1 MSTFNLLDMAKSY
14 FNNELVSKV
23 SSHLGENEGGIS
35 KAISAI
41 FPSVIGTIADKA
53 SSSPDAADAVAKMAS
68 AQNEGGILNSISG
81 FLHPDSSHN
90 MLGQSST
97 LIGSLFGNG
106 GSSNMLTNLVSSFA
120 GVKSTSV
127 GTILS
132 MAVPTILGLIGR
144 HTKENNLSSSAMS
157 SMLGEQKKSAMSMLP
172 AGFSLSS
179 LTGGA
184 SSVAS
189 SVSSAATST
198 YNNVE
203 EKAAGGMKW
212 LLPLLL
218 IAGLAAAAW
227 YFFKDGC
234 NKPTGETTV
243 STISTDTT
251 HVENTTATNTT
262 ATNTTATV
270 TTVAPK
276 VTVDSATGFVNYD
289 LGAPMDLKLSNGTVL
304 TGVATNGFEATLVNF
319 LNTGSIDTVNKKA
332 NWFNIHDV
340 QFKSGGTEYA
350 SPKAVAQVKNVAA
363 ILKAYPKA
371 VLKIGGY
378 TDITGDAAKNKALS
392 QSRADKL
399 MKDIIADGAAVTQLK
414 EAIGY
419 GSEFAEAKA
428 GDKEGMARDRR
439 TAAKVSSK

>member
-23 SSHLGENEGGIS
+23 SSHLGEDEGGIS

-41 FPSVIGTIADKA
+41 FPSVIGTVADKA
-53 SSSPDAADAVAKMAS
+53 SSSPDAADAVLKMAN
-68 AQNEGGILNSISG
+68 AQNSGGILSSITG
-81 FLHPDSSHN
+81 FLHPDTSHS
-90 MLGQSST
+90 MLGQSSG
-97 LIGSLFGNG
+97 LISSLFGNG
-106 GSSNMLTNLVSSFA
+106 GSSNMLTSLISNFA

-144 HTKENNLSSSAMS
+144 HSSENNLSSSAMS
-157 SMLGEQKKSAMSMLP
+157 SMLGEQKKSAMSSLP

-184 SSVAS
+184 SNT
-189 SVSSAATST
+189 VSNAATSA

-212 LLPLLL
+212 LLPLLV

-234 NKPTGETTV
+234 NKPATETTI
-243 STISTDTT
+243 TTGADTT
-251 HVENTTATNTT
+251 TKMTTT
-262 ATNTTATV
+262 
-270 TTVAPK
+270 TTVAALPK
-276 VTVDSATGFVNYD
+276 VTVDTVTGFVNYD

-304 TGVATNGFEATLVNF
+304 TGVATNGFENTLVNF
-319 LNTGSIDTVNKKA
+319 LNTGAIDTVNKKA
-332 NWFNIHDV
+332 NWFTIHDV
-340 QFKSGGTEYA
+340 QFVSGKTTYA
-350 SPKAVAQVKNVAA
+350 SPKAMAQVKNVAA

-371 VLKIGGY
+371 ILKIGGY

-392 QSRADKL
+392 QDRANQL
-399 MKDIIADGAAVTQLK
+399 MKDIIANGATAAQLK
-414 EAIGY
+414 EAVGY

-439 TAAKVSSK
+439 TAAKVSTK

>member
-53 SSSPDAADAVAKMAS
+53 SSSPDAADAVATMAG
-68 AQNEGGILNSISG
+68 AQNEGGILNSISS
-81 FLHPDSSHN
+81 FLHPDSSHD

-97 LIGSLFGNG
+97 LISSLFGNG

-144 HTKENNLSSSAMS
+144 HTKENNLSSGAMS

-179 LTGGA
+179 LAGGA
-184 SSVAS
+184 SSSVAS
-189 SVSSAATST
+189 SVSSAATTT

-243 STISTDTT
+243 STVSTDTA
-251 HVENTTATNTT
+251 HVENTTA
-262 ATNTTATV
+262 ANTTATV

-304 TGVATNGFEATLVNF
+304 TGVATNGFEANLVNF

-392 QSRADKL
+392 QTRADKL

>member
-1 MSTFNLLDMAKSY
+1 MSTFNLLDIAKSY

-68 AQNEGGILNSISG
+68 TQNEGGILNSISS
-81 FLHPDSSHN
+81 FLHPDSSQN
-90 MLGQSST
+90 MLGQSSS
-97 LIGSLFGNG
+97 LISSLFGNG

-120 GVKSTSV
+120 GVKSSSV

-132 MAVPTILGLIGR
+132 MAVPTILGLIGK
-144 HTKENNLSSSAMS
+144 HTKENNLSSGAMS

-179 LTGGA
+179 LTGGT

-189 SVSSAATST
+189 TVSSAATST

-234 NKPTGETTV
+234 NKPTGDTTVTTIETTPV
-243 STISTDTT
+243 Q
-251 HVENTTATNTT
+251 NTTATNT
-262 ATNTTATV
+262 TV

-276 VTVDSATGFVNYD
+276 VTVDSVTGFVNYD

-304 TGVATNGFEATLVNF
+304 AGVATNGFEANLVNF

-350 SPKAVAQVKNVAA
+350 SQKAVAQVKNVAA
-363 ILKAYPKA
+363 ILKAYPNA

-399 MKDIIADGAAVTQLK
+399 MKDIIADGAAATQVK